1 MDLIQALVLGIVQGL
16 TEFIPVSSSAHLVLA
31 PWVLGWPDPGLAFDT
46 VLHLGTLVGLLVYF
60 WRDIPPLI
68 AAFFSS
74 LLRRGAWNARSGG
87 RLAEPY
93 SRVAWAIVIGSLPAG
108 AIGLAFQDFFE
119 RLFSSEFAVGIFL
132 LITALILVVSERLG
146 RRVRA
151 IEQITWLDAL
161 LIGVAQAA
169 AIAPGLSRSGAT
181 IAAGLGRGLRRDDAA
196 RFSFLLSI
204 PAIAAAGF
212 LQLLDLVRDGR
223 FSAELPLMAAGF
235 FTAALSGY
243 LCIRFLLSFLRR
255 GRLYVFAGYCALV
268 GGAVLLVSALG

>member
-1 MDLIQALVLGIVQGL
+1 MDFIQALVLGIVQGL

-46 VLHLGTLVGLLVYF
+46 ILHLGTLVGLLVYF
-60 WRDIPPLI
+60 WRDIPPLV

-74 LLRRGAWNARSGG
+74 LRRRGAWNAQPGG

-93 SRVAWAIVIGSLPAG
+93 SRVAWALVIGSLPAG
-108 AIGLAFQDFFE
+108 SIGFAFEGFFE
-119 RLFSSEFAVGIFL
+119 SLFSNESAVGAFL
-132 LITALILVVSERLG
+132 LVTALILVVSERLG
-146 RRVRA
+146 RRARTL
-151 IEQITWLDAL
+151 EHITWLDAL

-223 FSAELPLMAAGF
+223 LGAELPLMAAGF

-243 LCIRFLLSFLRR
+243 LCIRFLLGFLQR

>member
-1 MDLIQALVLGIVQGL
+1 MDFIQALVLGIVQGL

-46 VLHLGTLVGLLVYF
+46 ILHLGTLVGLLVYF
-60 WRDIPPLI
+60 WRDIPPLV

-74 LLRRGAWNARSGG
+74 LRRRGAWNAQPGG

-146 RRVRA
+146 RRART

-223 FSAELPLMAAGF
+223 LGAELPLMAAGF

-243 LCIRFLLSFLRR
+243 LCIRFLLGFLQR